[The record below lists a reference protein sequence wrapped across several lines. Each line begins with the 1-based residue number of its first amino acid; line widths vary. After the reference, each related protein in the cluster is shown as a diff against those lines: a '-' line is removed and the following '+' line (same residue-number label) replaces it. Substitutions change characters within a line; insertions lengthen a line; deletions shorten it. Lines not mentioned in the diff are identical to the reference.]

1 MFCSFKSKAPIFL
14 MDVDFGSGRAGPMK
28 GPMTKRAK
36 PRPATRSSWDI
47 YLAQHS
53 PAKWIGTVE
62 AGDESVAKEE
72 AADLFKANDPRKL
85 IAVQRR

>member
-1 MFCSFKSKAPIFL
+1 
-14 MDVDFGSGRAGPMK
+14 
-28 GPMTKRAK
+28 MTKRAK
-36 PRPATRSSWDI
+36 PQLVTRSLWDI

-62 AGDESVAKEE
+62 AVDKNAAIAE
-72 AADLFKANDPRKL
+72 AAGLFNANDPRNL

>member
-1 MFCSFKSKAPIFL
+1 MGASLGADEK
-14 MDVDFGSGRAGPMK
+14 V
-28 GPMTKRAK
+28 PMTKLPK
-36 PRPATRSSWDI
+36 PRPATRPSWDI

-62 AGDESVAKEE
+62 AVDKDAAIEE
-72 AADLFKANDPRKL
+72 AAELFKVSDRRKL

>member
-1 MFCSFKSKAPIFL
+1 
-14 MDVDFGSGRAGPMK
+14 
-28 GPMTKRAK
+28 MTKPAK
-36 PRPATRSSWDI
+36 PRPATGSSWDI

-62 AGDESVAKEE
+62 AVDKNAAIEE
-72 AADLFKANDPRKL
+72 AAQLFKANDPRKL

>member
-1 MFCSFKSKAPIFL
+1 
-14 MDVDFGSGRAGPMK
+14 
-28 GPMTKRAK
+28 MTKRAK

-53 PAKWIGTVE
+53 LAKWIGTVE
-62 AGDESVAKEE
+62 PADTDAAIEVAAELLE
-72 AADLFKANDPRKL
+72 TNDPRKL

>member
-1 MFCSFKSKAPIFL
+1 
-14 MDVDFGSGRAGPMK
+14 
-28 GPMTKRAK
+28 MTKHIK
-36 PRPATRSSWDI
+36 PRPVTNSSWNI

-62 AGDESVAKEE
+62 AVDKD
-72 AADLFKANDPRKL
+72 AAIEKAAELFKANDPRKM

>member
-1 MFCSFKSKAPIFL
+1 
-14 MDVDFGSGRAGPMK
+14 
-28 GPMTKRAK
+28 MTKRAK
-36 PRPATRSSWDI
+36 LRPATRSSWDI
-47 YLAQHS
+47 YLTQHS

-62 AGDESVAKEE
+62 AVDKSAAIEE

>member
-1 MFCSFKSKAPIFL
+1 M
-14 MDVDFGSGRAGPMK
+14 MQ
-28 GPMTKRAK
+28 
-36 PRPATRSSWDI
+36 RPNLRLVTPSSWNI

-62 AGDESVAKEE
+62 AINANGAIEE
-72 AADLFKANDPRKL
+72 AAKLFKVNDPRKL

>member
-1 MFCSFKSKAPIFL
+1 
-14 MDVDFGSGRAGPMK
+14 
-28 GPMTKRAK
+28 MTKRIK
-36 PRPATRSSWDI
+36 PGPATRSSWDI

-62 AGDESVAKEE
+62 AVDKNAAIEE
-72 AADLFKANDPRKL
+72 AAELFKANDPRKM

>member
-1 MFCSFKSKAPIFL
+1 L
-14 MDVDFGSGRAGPMK
+14 
-28 GPMTKRAK
+28 
-36 PRPATRSSWDI
+36 WDI

-62 AGDESVAKEE
+62 AVDKKAAIEE
-72 AADLFKANDPRKL
+72 AAELFKVNDPKKL